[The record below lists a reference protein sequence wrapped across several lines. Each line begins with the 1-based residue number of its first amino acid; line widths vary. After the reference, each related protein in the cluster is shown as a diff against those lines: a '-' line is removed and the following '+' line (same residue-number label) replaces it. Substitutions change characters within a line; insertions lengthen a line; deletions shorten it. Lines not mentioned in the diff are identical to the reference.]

1 MSRIKLSEVVGKGYK
16 DYWRSKCRYVVCKG
30 SRGSKKSKTTALWI
44 IYHMMKY
51 PLANTLVVR
60 RVFNTLKDSCWT
72 DLKWAT
78 YRLGVQELWKFSK
91 SPLEATYLPTGQKIL
106 FRGLDNPMSI
116 TSITVEKGC
125 LCWAWFEEAYQINNE
140 DDFNK
145 VDMSI
150 RGQLPNGYFKRLMI
164 TFNPWNENHW
174 LKKRFFD
181 VTDDNILAMTTNYMC
196 NEWLGED
203 DIKLFED
210 MKINNPRRYNIEG
223 LGEWGISEGLIYD
236 NWCVEDFNEADIA
249 RKGNVIATY
258 GLDWGYTND
267 PTAFISILID
277 KDDKA
282 IYICDEHYEKCMTNE
297 AIADM
302 LKYKGY
308 AKCNIICDSAEPKS
322 IDRLRT
328 LGIRNAKAAKKG
340 KDSINNGISTI
351 QDYRIIVHT
360 KCVNTV
366 VELSNYAWDTKDGKS
381 INKPIDEFNH
391 LMDALRYAVEIIT
404 TRRNKARLINVRL

>member
-116 TSITVEKGC
+116 TSITVEKGI

-150 RGQLPNGYFKRLMI
+150 RGQLPDGYFKRLMV

-181 VTDDNILAMTTNYMC
+181 VTDDNILAMTTNYTC

-249 RKGNVIATY
+249 RKGNVISSY
-258 GLDWGYTND
+258 GLDWGL
-267 PTAFISILID
+267 A
-277 KDDKA
+277 
-282 IYICDEHYEKCMTNE
+282 C
-297 AIADM
+297 
-302 LKYKGY
+302 
-308 AKCNIICDSAEPKS
+308 
-322 IDRLRT
+322 
-328 LGIRNAKAAKKG
+328 
-340 KDSINNGISTI
+340 
-351 QDYRIIVHT
+351 
-360 KCVNTV
+360 
-366 VELSNYAWDTKDGKS
+366 
-381 INKPIDEFNH
+381 
-391 LMDALRYAVEIIT
+391 
-404 TRRNKARLINVRL
+404 